1 MQIWWKTMGKRLR
14 SMEKARFLSR
24 SRLDF
29 DWTRPSRGLFM
40 VLGGRRVLK
49 LNGRGVQDPL
59 RVDQSDDEDE
69 SEAGE
74 HIYMQKPCKTVV
86 IAWHR

>member
-29 DWTRPSRGLFM
+29 DWTRPSRALFM

-74 HIYMQKPCKTVV
+74 HIYMQKPSETM
-86 IAWHR
+86 